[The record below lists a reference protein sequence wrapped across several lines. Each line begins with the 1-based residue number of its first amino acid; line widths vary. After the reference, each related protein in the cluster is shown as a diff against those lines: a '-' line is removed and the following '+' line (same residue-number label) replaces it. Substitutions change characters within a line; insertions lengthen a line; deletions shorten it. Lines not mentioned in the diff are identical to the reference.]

1 MLRWNQTMCSKYG
14 HQSKVS
20 GQFNWEAYL
29 ISWGERKPTLW
40 PTMAHKSLLWIWNL
54 KWQSAWF
61 AIANGMRQVPIGSNS
76 QNICGVGIVDTIDPH
91 TLILCKRALGGDF
104 CILWPAETE
113 CWREVDLIRT
123 YTRWMFNHIRHNST
137 NLSHNVK
144 QHLNIE
150 SVLISIFC
158 IYDWY

>member
-1 MLRWNQTMCSKYG
+1 
-14 HQSKVS
+14 
-20 GQFNWEAYL
+20 
-29 ISWGERKPTLW
+29 
-40 PTMAHKSLLWIWNL
+40 MAQKSLLWIWNL
-54 KWQSAWF
+54 KWQSARF

-150 SVLISIFC
+150 SKAGTDFNLLFLWLILVARYKIELNESLARCWISRP
-158 IYDWY
+158 ISY